1 MAVLNTVASIK
12 VYTPLILIGLTVLYS
27 IGYAVWYYKYRTGAD
42 GSLPPSYVKALDI
55 LKFIILKILTPVKW
69 LLQFLW
75 WLIPIDRSL
84 FGYPAW
90 RGNPPFTGYIPG
102 GAWASRNLARTGLF
116 TILISIITTTIL
128 IHKYGLPDTIIGW
141 SSTINITLISL
152 AALSVFAIFLSFNQ
166 RIMSSDKGPG
176 GAWPIGTPGPDLESA
191 RRNWMWTT
199 SKSYLYYSIAVGLAL
214 ALLTLLFYL
223 VVNYTMF
230 NVTV

>member
-1 MAVLNTVASIK
+1 MAVLNTVASII
-12 VYTPLILIGLTVLYS
+12 VYTPLILIGLTVLSS
-27 IGYAVWYYKYRTGAD
+27 IGYAVWHYKYNTPTLGT
-42 GSLPPSYVKALDI
+42 LPPSYVKALDI
-55 LKFIILKILTPVKW
+55 LKFIILKILTPIKW

-166 RIMSSDKGPG
+166 K
-176 GAWPIGTPGPDLESA
+176 
-191 RRNWMWTT
+191 T
-199 SKSYLYYSIAVGLAL
+199 S
-214 ALLTLLFYL
+214 
-223 VVNYTMF
+223 
-230 NVTV
+230 